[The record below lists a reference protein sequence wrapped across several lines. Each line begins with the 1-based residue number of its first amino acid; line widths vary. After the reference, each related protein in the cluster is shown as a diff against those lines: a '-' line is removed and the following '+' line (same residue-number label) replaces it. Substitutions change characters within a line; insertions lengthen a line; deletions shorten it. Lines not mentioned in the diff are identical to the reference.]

1 MKKKHE
7 IKLAY
12 NNTIHDT
19 TSINRNWTYGAAIK
33 YKSALVD
40 VCISYDYKRGGA
52 EREIFMRTCDENA

>member
-52 EREIFMRTCDENA
+52 EERFL